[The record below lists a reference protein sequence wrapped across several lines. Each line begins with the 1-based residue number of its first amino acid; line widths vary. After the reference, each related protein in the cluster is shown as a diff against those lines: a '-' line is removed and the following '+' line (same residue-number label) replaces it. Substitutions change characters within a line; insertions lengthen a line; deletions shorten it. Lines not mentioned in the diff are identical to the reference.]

1 MTKKLILCLAGGL
14 GNQLFQYFFG
24 FSASKE
30 TNREFI
36 IDNKTGFK
44 TDYVFKRTF
53 EIPLID
59 ETKIKSHA
67 KNFIFLR
74 LVKKIFKINYF
85 KLFNN
90 IYISEEKLLEDKSF
104 LVKNDYIK
112 NIFVIGNFQDENY
125 FKKDKF
131 EIIKTIQFDKVQNID
146 LIEKIKKIDVEKTI
160 AIGVRMFEEIAD
172 ENKNDVGGIEDISFY
187 KDAIETFKK
196 KIQNPKFVI
205 FSTDQYNF
213 FDDLKIKKED
223 VIFINRKTTKY
234 NSLEKLKLMSS
245 FKNFIIS
252 NSSFYWWAAYLS
264 EIKFNKIN
272 IIVSKKFFNK
282 KTIPERWK
290 PNFLES

>member
-1 MTKKLILCLAGGL
+1 M
-14 GNQLFQYFFG
+14 
-24 FSASKE
+24 
-30 TNREFI
+30 
-36 IDNKTGFK
+36 
-44 TDYVFKRTF
+44 
-53 EIPLID
+53 
-59 ETKIKSHA
+59 
-67 KNFIFLR
+67 
-74 LVKKIFKINYF
+74 
-85 KLFNN
+85 
-90 IYISEEKLLEDKSF
+90 
-104 LVKNDYIK
+104 
-112 NIFVIGNFQDENY
+112 
-125 FKKDKF
+125 
-131 EIIKTIQFDKVQNID
+131 
-146 LIEKIKKIDVEKTI
+146 IEKIKKIDVEKTI

-172 ENKNDVGGIEDISFY
+172 EKKNDVGGIEDISFY

>member
-24 FSASKE
+24 LNASKE

-53 EIPLID
+53 EIPLVD
-59 ETKIKSHA
+59 QSKIKSHTI
-67 KNFIFLR
+67 NFIFFR

-104 LVKNDYIK
+104 LVKNESIK
-112 NIFVIGNFQDENY
+112 KIFVLGNFQDENY
-125 FKKDKF
+125 FKKNKF
-131 EIIKTIQFDKVQNID
+131 EIIKTIEFDKVQNID
-146 LIEKIKKIDVEKTI
+146 LIEKIKKLDAEKTI

-172 ENKNDVGGIEDISFY
+172 ETKKVVGGIEDISFY
-187 KDAIETFKK
+187 KNAIEIFKK
-196 KIQNPKFVI
+196 KIKNPKFII
-205 FSTDQYNF
+205 FSIDQYNF
-213 FDDLKIKKED
+213 LDDLKINKED
-223 VIFINRKTTKY
+223 VILINKETTKY

-252 NSSFYWWAAYLS
+252 NSSFYWWAAYIS
-264 EIKFNKIN
+264 EMRFNKIN
-272 IIVSKKFFNK
+272 IIASNKFFNK

-290 PNFLES
+290 LNLLES